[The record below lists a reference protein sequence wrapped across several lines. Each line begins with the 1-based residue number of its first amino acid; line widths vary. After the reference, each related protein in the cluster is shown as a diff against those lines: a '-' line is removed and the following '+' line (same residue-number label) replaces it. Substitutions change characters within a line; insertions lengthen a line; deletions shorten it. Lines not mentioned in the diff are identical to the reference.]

1 MSGTGGLS
9 KIGAGT
15 LTLSGSG
22 SYSGATA
29 VNAGTLQGGA
39 TNAFSSSSAFTVG
52 SGATL
57 DLNSFS
63 QTIGS
68 LAGAGNVAL
77 GSATLTTNGDN
88 TSTTYSGVMSAP
100 GASARSAPAR

>member
-1 MSGTGGLS
+1 MSTLGSATLTTNGDNTSTTYSGVMSGTGGLS

-29 VNAGTLQGGA
+29 VNAGTLQAGA

-52 SGATL
+52 PGATI
-57 DLNSFS
+57 DLVEL
-63 QTIGS
+63 QPDHR
-68 LAGAGNVAL
+68 LAGGRRQRDAGL
-77 GSATLTTNGDN
+77 GNADD
-88 TSTTYSGVMSAP
+88 
-100 GASARSAPAR
+100 RQ